1 MIVLIYLFNH
11 GCLIPLNLFCLITIV
26 VLIYLFARLNLLV
39 LAIITVH
46 LLFITM
52 KQTIIHDIHILF
64 DETLRWRFIVVSL
77 YSRSSNEAFPRH
89 DLRRA
94 LFPSIKFVAPRTKK
108 KKKKKTNS
116 HSRWVLGCEAII
128 YLRSCA
134 LLVRKISG
142 NNDLSSWSIHLWNFF
157 FFFFFSMLRSL
168 WHEIERERKKR
179 EREKK
184 NVNGDKRR
192 LIVASIGVLVPSWN
206 RFDVCSVSNER
217 CKRDFNL
224 RGVALKRLMAIVMI
238 IVTGSNRDLCARGE
252 EK

>member
-39 LAIITVH
+39 RAIITVH

-157 FFFFFSMLRSL
+157 FFFFFQCYVHCGTKSK
-168 WHEIERERKKR
+168 ERERR
-179 EREKK
+179 EREKRK
-184 NVNGDKRR
+184 MSMAINGGSLLHRSACSSRREIASTFVLLVTSDVNAI
-192 LIVASIGVLVPSWN
+192 LIS
-206 RFDVCSVSNER
+206 
-217 CKRDFNL
+217 
-224 RGVALKRLMAIVMI
+224 VALPWNDWWQL
-238 IVTGSNRDLCARGE
+238 
-252 EK
+252 

>member
-1 MIVLIYLFNH
+1 MYLH
-11 GCLIPLNLFCLITIV
+11 Y
-26 VLIYLFARLNLLV
+26 YLSQWNKLSFV
-39 LAIITVH
+39 
-46 LLFITM
+46 
-52 KQTIIHDIHILF
+52 IHILL

-77 YSRSSNEAFPRH
+77 YFRSSNEAFPGH

-108 KKKKKTNS
+108 KKK
-116 HSRWVLGCEAII
+116 RIRIREWVLGCEAII

-157 FFFFFSMLRSL
+157 FFQCYVHCGTKSK
-168 WHEIERERKKR
+168 ERERRER

-238 IVTGSNRDLCARGE
+238 IVTGSNRDLCARSE

>member
-1 MIVLIYLFNH
+1 MGVRVWGYYLSTLVCAISSENIREQWSLFLIH
-11 GCLIPLNLFCLITIV
+11 PPL
-26 VLIYLFARLNLLV
+26 
-39 LAIITVH
+39 
-46 LLFITM
+46 
-52 KQTIIHDIHILF
+52 
-64 DETLRWRFIVVSL
+64 E
-77 YSRSSNEAFPRH
+77 
-89 DLRRA
+89 
-94 LFPSIKFVAPRTKK
+94 
-108 KKKKKTNS
+108 
-116 HSRWVLGCEAII
+116 
-128 YLRSCA
+128 
-134 LLVRKISG
+134 
-142 NNDLSSWSIHLWNFF
+142 F